1 LRILILMKQANASY
15 YQLPFLFENRYRI
28 FRHAIFWLIHVI
40 VFTYLFFRSP
50 DANIPE
56 QLSLSLL
63 WVPAMMAYC
72 YPVMYFF
79 VPRFLLLGK
88 YKEFIL
94 AMILWAFGGW
104 LFNYSYRMYFMIP
117 LSVKYNW
124 TTFGKVGWA
133 PGSYLTLNTMMG
145 IGCTIVLFK
154 NWIKKQQE
162 WMRAEKDK
170 VSAELQL
177 LKAQLH
183 PHFLFNTLNNI
194 YSSSLEYSPKTPQL
208 ILRLSSLLS
217 YMLYDCKPN
226 LVFLDKEI
234 EVMRDYIEL
243 EKERYGNRIEISFH
257 KEGDTA
263 GIMIAPL
270 LLLPFLENAFKHGTS
285 EQLEKPWLRF
295 DLNIKDKMINCKIVN
310 SKNQQ
315 LSIGQQGIGIQNV
328 KKRLSYLYP
337 GKHGLKINDELDF
350 FVVSLWLY
358 PESADHSMTDDT
370 YLKDPAA
377 QEKISI

>member
-1 LRILILMKQANASY
+1 MEQGNTSY
-15 YQLPFLFENRYRI
+15 YQLPFLFESRYRI
-28 FRHAIFWLIHVI
+28 YRHAIFWLIHVI
-40 VFTYLFFRSP
+40 VFTYLFYRGP
-50 DANIPE
+50 NANIPE

-63 WVPAMMAYC
+63 WVPGMMAYC
-72 YPVMYFF
+72 YPVMYYF
-79 VPRFLLLGK
+79 VPRFLLKGN

-94 AMILWAFGGW
+94 AMILWAIGGW
-104 LFNYSYRMYFMIP
+104 LFNYGYRVYFMMP
-117 LSVKYNW
+117 LAAKFNW
-124 TTFGKVGWA
+124 TTFGKMGWA
-133 PGSYLTLNTMMG
+133 PASYLTLNTMMG

-154 NWIKKQQE
+154 NWIKKQQD
-162 WMRAEKDK
+162 WMQAEKDK

-177 LKAQLH
+177 LKAQIH

-194 YSSSLEYSPKTPQL
+194 YSSSLEYSPKTPEL

-217 YMLYDCKPN
+217 YMLYDCKPSV
-226 LVFLDKEI
+226 VFLDKEI
-234 EVMRDYIEL
+234 DVMRDYIEL

-257 KEGDTA
+257 VEGDTS

-285 EQLEKPWLRF
+285 EQLEKPWLSF
-295 DLNIKDKMINCKIVN
+295 DLNVKDKLIKCKIVN

-315 LSIGQQGIGIQNV
+315 LSMSQHGIGIQNV

-337 GKHGLKINDELDF
+337 GKHGLKISDELDF
-350 FVVSLWLY
+350 FVVSLWVNL
-358 PESADHSMTDDT
+358 ESGDQSMTDDT
-370 YLKDPAA
+370 HLKDPVS